1 MRTPLDVLAGAA
13 ESDSIVP
20 LFVHAHPDDET
31 VQTGSLLAWLAAQGL
46 PVSVLTCTRG
56 EQGEIVSGVLPAST
70 TADELVRVREA
81 ELAHAIETLGVAAS
95 YFLGTPP
102 ARAAGLG
109 RRDYHDSGMRWVA
122 EGLRLTHSGSP
133 ATPDQVARLTSAR
146 VAYEELAEAYD
157 ALRRMVE
164 RGYVTARFVADQN
177 RPTRS

>member
-122 EGLRLTHSGSP
+122 EGLAGPADIDDPDTFTASRL
-133 ATPDQVARLTSAR
+133 DDEVAGGQEPPRGIRLVPRNAR
-146 VAYEELAEAYD
+146 GEELLDRLDAE
-157 ALRRMVE
+157 L
-164 RGYVTARFVADQN
+164 GN
-177 RPTRS
+177 

>member
-95 YFLGTPP
+95 YFWGRHLPGPPGSDDGTTTIRGCAGWPKAWPGPP
-102 ARAAGLG
+102 ISTIR
-109 RRDYHDSGMRWVA
+109 
-122 EGLRLTHSGSP
+122 TPSP
-133 ATPDQVARLTSAR
+133 
-146 VAYEELAEAYD
+146 
-157 ALRRMVE
+157 
-164 RGYVTARFVADQN
+164 
-177 RPTRS
+177 RPAWTTRSPTCWR